1 MNNQLDVTFFCS
13 LFSYRGAARLRAVRR
28 GAGLQIMR
36 FNLALLLDR
45 LSLRSEG
52 PSRPTLTVSS

>member
-13 LFSYRGAARLRAVRR
+13 LFSYLGAARQR

-45 LSLRSEG
+45 LFAPL
-52 PSRPTLTVSS
+52 